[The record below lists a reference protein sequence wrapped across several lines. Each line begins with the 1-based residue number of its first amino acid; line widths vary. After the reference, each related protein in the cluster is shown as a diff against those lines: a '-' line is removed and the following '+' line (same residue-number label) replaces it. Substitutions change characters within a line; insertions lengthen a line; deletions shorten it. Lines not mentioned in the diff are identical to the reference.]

1 MRRRPVRMSS
11 GSTAIALSRSSRRRP
26 ASRRLLA
33 LPALTNAHDH
43 ARVTSTTAY
52 GGAGKPLETWIAYL
66 ALLPSVDPY
75 LAGAVSLSRS
85 ALGGAGGVM
94 VHYTRVQGL
103 TDLPTE
109 VAEVARAARRRRRAG
124 GLCGGDAQPQSAG
137 LRAVGADPRGAVAAG
152 PRAKSK
158 SDISGRRFRCEQQIA
173 LVDAVASA
181 AANPMFD
188 VQYGPQAVQW
198 CTHELLEAIAD
209 ASKRTG
215 RRIHMHLLETSTQ
228 RAWLDANYP
237 GGILKFL
244 DGIGFLS
251 PRLTLAHCT
260 WARPDELELIA
271 ARGAT
276 ISVNTSSN
284 LHLRSGIAPLKEMVK
299 RGCRVALGLD
309 GSTFDEDDDA
319 LREMRLAHLL
329 HQGSAFTTDVGRAA
343 MLRMAFQNGR
353 LSVTNKDDGGALAPG
368 MPADILVLD
377 WDAVDHERLRAGP
390 RSAAIML
397 FARSTM
403 RHIHELIVAGR
414 TVVRD
419 GQVLGIDYPAMRDEC
434 WRGCAPTCSRTPR
447 FAAAIGELERAVAAH
462 YQSQPALL
470 LKATM
475 PIAKVHR
482 ISAAS
487 PDDVSGIEAAI
498 AAGRSIRK
506 A

>member
-1 MRRRPVRMSS
+1 MRELHCAHVLPAADAPVGGAHIIRID
-11 GSTAIALSRSSRRRP
+11 GDRIAAVEAAKPP
-26 ASRRLLA
+26 ARRLLA

-43 ARVTSTTAY
+43 ARVTSTSAY
-52 GGAGKPLETWIAYL
+52 GGAGKPLETWIPYL

-75 LAGAVSLSRS
+75 LAAAVSLSRS
-85 ALGGAGGVM
+85 ALGGAGAVM

-109 VAEVARAARRRRRAG
+109 VAEVARAA
-124 GLCGGDAQPQSAG
+124 GD
-137 LRAVGADPRGAVAAG
+137 VGVRVGFAVAMRNRNPLVYG
-152 PRAKSK
+152 PSEPILAALSPQAREE
-158 SDISGRRFRCEQQIA
+158 IRQRFLRPPLSVEAQIA
-173 LVDAVASA
+173 LVDAVAAA

-198 CTHELLEAIAD
+198 CTHELLEAIAR
-209 ASKRTG
+209 ASERTG

-244 DGIGFLS
+244 DSIGFLS

-271 ARGAT
+271 ERGAT

-309 GSTFDEDDDA
+309 GSTLDEDDDA

-329 HQGSAFTTDVGRAA
+329 HQGTAFTTDVDRPA

-353 LSVTNKDDGGALAPG
+353 LSVTNKDDGGALAAG
-368 MPADILVLD
+368 EPADILVLD
-377 WDAVDHERLRAGP
+377 WDAVDAERLRADLDP
-390 RSAAIML
+390 CDLL
-397 FARSTM
+397 FARTTM

-414 TVVRD
+414 SVVRE
-419 GQVLGIDYPAMRDEC
+419 GQVLGIDYPAMRDDLLA
-434 WRGCAPTCSRTPR
+434 RLRATMGQTVPL
-447 FAAAIGELERAVAAH
+447 AAALRELERAVAAH
-462 YQSQPALL
+462 YLA
-470 LKATM
+470 
-475 PIAKVHR
+475 
-482 ISAAS
+482 
-487 PDDVSGIEAAI
+487 EAPCC
-498 AAGRSIRK
+498 
-506 A
+506 

>member
-1 MRRRPVRMSS
+1 MRELTCTHIQPNADAPAAGAHVIRIDGDRI
-11 GSTAIALSRSSRRRP
+11 TAVDP
-26 ASRRLLA
+26 ARLGGRRLFA

-66 ALLPSVDPY
+66 ALLPSIDPY
-75 LAGAVSLSRS
+75 LASAVSLSRS
-85 ALGGAGGVM
+85 ALGGAAAIM

-109 VAEVARAARRRRRAG
+109 VAEVARAAR
-124 GLCGGDAQPQSAG
+124 D
-137 LRAVGADPRGAVAAG
+137 VGVRVGFAVAMRNRNPLVYG
-152 PRAKSK
+152 PSEPILDALSPHARTEVEKRYLK
-158 SDISGRRFRCEQQIA
+158 PPLPVEQQIA
-173 LVDAVASA
+173 LVDAVADA

-215 RRIHMHLLETSTQ
+215 RRIHMHLLETGTQ

-244 DGIGFLS
+244 DGIGFLG

-271 ARGAT
+271 ASGAT

-284 LHLRSGIAPLKEMVK
+284 LHLRSGIAPLKEMVR

-319 LREMRLAHLL
+319 LREMRLAHLM
-329 HQGSAFTTDVGRAA
+329 HQGWAFTTDVSRAD
-343 MLRMAFQNGR
+343 MLHMAFQNGR

-377 WDAVDHERLRAGP
+377 WDAVDHERVREDLDP
-390 RSAAIML
+390 QDML

-403 RHIHELIVAGR
+403 RHIHELIVAGHP
-414 TVVRD
+414 VVRN
-419 GQVLGIDYPAMRDEC
+419 GHVLNIDYPTMRDEMLA
-434 WRGCAPTCSRTPR
+434 RLRADMHRNAAL
-447 FAAAIGELERAVAAH
+447 AAAIGGLERAVAAH
-462 YQSQPALL
+462 YQSQP
-470 LKATM
+470 
-475 PIAKVHR
+475 PCC
-482 ISAAS
+482 
-487 PDDVSGIEAAI
+487 
-498 AAGRSIRK
+498 
-506 A
+506 

>member
-1 MRRRPVRMSS
+1 MRELHCAHLLPAADAPVVGAHTIRID
-11 GSTAIALSRSSRRRP
+11 GGRIAAVEAGKP

-33 LPALTNAHDH
+33 LPALVNAHDH

-52 GGAGKPLETWIAYL
+52 GGAGKPLETWIPYL

-75 LAGAVSLSRS
+75 LAAAVSLSRS
-85 ALGGAGGVM
+85 ALGGAGAIM

-109 VAEVARAARRRRRAG
+109 VAEVARAAGDVGVRVGFAVAMRNRNPLVYGPSEPVLEALSPQAREEIRQRF
-124 GLCGGDAQPQSAG
+124 LRPPLSVDAQ
-137 LRAVGADPRGAVAAG
+137 
-152 PRAKSK
+152 
-158 SDISGRRFRCEQQIA
+158 IE
-173 LVDAVASA
+173 LVDAVPASA
-181 AANPMFD
+181 AGPMFD

-198 CTHELLEAIAD
+198 CTHELLEAIAC
-209 ASKRTG
+209 ASERTG

-237 GGILKFL
+237 GGIVKFL

-271 ARGAT
+271 ERGAT

-329 HQGSAFTTDVGRAA
+329 HQGVAFATDVDRPT
-343 MLRMAFQNGR
+343 MLRMAFQTGR
-353 LSVTNKDDGGALAPG
+353 LSITNRDDGGTLAVG
-368 MPADILVLD
+368 EPADILVLD
-377 WDAVDHERLRAGP
+377 WDAVDTERLRADLDP
-390 RSAAIML
+390 CDLL
-397 FARSTM
+397 FARTTM

-414 TVVRD
+414 SVVRE
-419 GQVLGIDYPAMRDEC
+419 GRVLGIDYPAMRDELLA
-434 WRGCAPTCSRTPR
+434 RLRAMMGQSVPL
-447 FAAAIGELERAVAAH
+447 AAALRELERAVAAH
-462 YQSQPALL
+462 YLA
-470 LKATM
+470 
-475 PIAKVHR
+475 
-482 ISAAS
+482 
-487 PDDVSGIEAAI
+487 EAPCC
-498 AAGRSIRK
+498 
-506 A
+506 

>member
-1 MRRRPVRMSS
+1 MRELTCTYIQPN
-11 GSTAIALSRSSRRRP
+11 ADAP
-26 ASRRLLA
+26 AAGAHVIRIDGDRIVAVEPAKAGARRLLA
-33 LPALTNAHDH
+33 MPAPTNAHDH

-66 ALLPSVDPY
+66 ALLPSIDPY
-75 LAGAVSLSRS
+75 LASAVSLSRS
-85 ALGGAGGVM
+85 ALGGASAIM

-109 VAEVARAARRRRRAG
+109 VAEVARAAHDIGVR
-124 GLCGGDAQPQSAG
+124 
-137 LRAVGADPRGAVAAG
+137 VGFAVAMRDRNPLVYG
-152 PRAKSK
+152 PSEPILAALSPPARTEVEKRYLRPPLSV
-158 SDISGRRFRCEQQIA
+158 EQQIA
-173 LVDAVASA
+173 LVDAVANA

-215 RRIHMHLLETSTQ
+215 RRIHMHFLETSTQ

-237 GGILKFL
+237 GGILTLL
-244 DGIGFLS
+244 DSFGFLS

-260 WARPDELELIA
+260 WARPEELELIA
-271 ARGAT
+271 ARGVT

-329 HQGSAFTTDVGRAA
+329 HHGWAFTTDVDRPA
-343 MLRMAFQNGR
+343 MLRMAFKNGR

-368 MPADILVLD
+368 MPADVLVLD
-377 WDAVDHERLRAGP
+377 WDAVDHERVRPDLDP
-390 RSAAIML
+390 QDML

-414 TVVRD
+414 PVVRD
-419 GQVLGIDYPAMRDEC
+419 GQVLNIDYPIMRDEMLA
-434 WRGCAPTCSRTPR
+434 RLRADMRNNAGLVS
-447 FAAAIGELERAVAAH
+447 AIGELERAVAAH
-462 YQSQPALL
+462 YKSQP
-470 LKATM
+470 
-475 PIAKVHR
+475 PCC
-482 ISAAS
+482 
-487 PDDVSGIEAAI
+487 
-498 AAGRSIRK
+498 
-506 A
+506 

>member
-1 MRRRPVRMSS
+1 MRELRCAHVLPD
-11 GSTAIALSRSSRRRP
+11 AAAP
-26 ASRRLLA
+26 AAGAHVIRIDGDCIESVEPAAASSRRLLA
-33 LPALTNAHDH
+33 LPAPTNAHDH
-43 ARVTSTTAY
+43 CRLTSTSAY

-66 ALLPSVDPY
+66 ALLPSIDAY
-75 LAGAVSLSRS
+75 LAAAVSLSRS
-85 ALGGAGGVM
+85 ALGGAGAVM
-94 VHYTRVQGL
+94 VHYTRIQGL

-109 VAEVARAARRRRRAG
+109 AAEVARAARDVGVRAG
-124 GLCGGDAQPQSAG
+124 FAVTMRNRNPLVYGPSEPILAALSPPARSEVEKRYMRQPLPIDAQ
-137 LRAVGADPRGAVAAG
+137 L
-152 PRAKSK
+152 
-158 SDISGRRFRCEQQIA
+158 A
-173 LVDAVASA
+173 LVDAVAA
-181 AANPMFD
+181 AAASPMFD

-228 RAWLDANYP
+228 RAWLDASYP
-237 GGILKFL
+237 GGILNFL

-271 ARGAT
+271 ARGVT
-276 ISVNTSSN
+276 IALNTSSN
-284 LHLRSGIAPLKEMVK
+284 LHLRSGIAPLKEMAR

-329 HQGSAFTTDVGRAA
+329 HQGIAFTTDVDRAA

-353 LSVTNKDDGGALAPG
+353 LSVTNRDDGGALRAG

-377 WDAVDHERLRAGP
+377 WDAVDAERLRP
-390 RSAAIML
+390 DLDPQDLL

-414 TVVRD
+414 SVVRE
-419 GQVLGIDYPAMRDEC
+419 GAVLGVDYPAMRDDMLA
-434 WRGCAPTCSRTPR
+434 RLRADMHRSAGLASALR
-447 FAAAIGELERAVAAH
+447 ELEQVVATH
-462 YQSQPALL
+462 YRSQP
-470 LKATM
+470 
-475 PIAKVHR
+475 PCC
-482 ISAAS
+482 
-487 PDDVSGIEAAI
+487 
-498 AAGRSIRK
+498 
-506 A
+506 